1 MLCNLHQI
9 IFMVQRPLLETDS
22 HSASQEFSCFYGNQ
36 KFIAAFT
43 TLQKKTMLLEH
54 LLFP

>member
-1 MLCNLHQI
+1 
-9 IFMVQRPLLETDS
+9 MVQRPLLETDS